1 MDRYT
6 TSWIRE
12 TESGYCWYQCTL
24 DKPLL
29 KIHRCP
35 AQAGGQPA
43 SLDVAVVFTVYPERN
58 YCDYFNITL
67 IAPSFTIFAALVAC
81 MWWGRRRRE
90 KKEERVHTERLDS
103 SRGLGEE
110 QVPRG
115 LESVFNPMT
124 QSGRGSVFDRSE
136 GRMAKADSLV
146 GFSPLSYDLRQSVV
160 GGDSQSGIVDPPNP
174 NNAREFRTPS
184 SISELGSNPIHGG
197 PIGPTGRIEKAESR
211 SQTARRSKAEA
222 IPRAI
227 LDTTEQ
233 ETSNY
238 K

>member
-12 TESGYCWYQCTL
+12 TESGYCWYHCTL
-24 DKPLL
+24 DKPVLKWLL
-29 KIHRCP
+29 
-35 AQAGGQPA
+35 
-43 SLDVAVVFTVYPERN
+43 
-58 YCDYFNITL
+58 
-67 IAPSFTIFAALVAC
+67 PSC

-90 KKEERVHTERLDS
+90 KKEERVHTERLGS

-146 GFSPLSYDLRQSVV
+146 GFCPLSYDLRHSVV
-160 GGDSQSGIVDPPNP
+160 SGGSQSGIVSPPNP
-174 NNAREFRTPS
+174 NNAWEFETPS
-184 SISELGSNPIHGG
+184 STSELGSSPIHGE

-211 SQTARRSKAEA
+211 SQTARMGKVEA

-227 LDTTEQ
+227 LDAAEQ
-233 ETSNY
+233 GERPELTWIAAQQSRNIQL
-238 K
+238 

>member
-1 MDRYT
+1 MIDQKVWCAVER
-6 TSWIRE
+6 
-12 TESGYCWYQCTL
+12 
-24 DKPLL
+24 
-29 KIHRCP
+29 
-35 AQAGGQPA
+35 QPN
-43 SLDVAVVFTVYPERN
+43 EN
-58 YCDYFNITL
+58 WQGL
-67 IAPSFTIFAALVAC
+67 IFPI
-81 MWWGRRRRE
+81 
-90 KKEERVHTERLDS
+90 
-103 SRGLGEE
+103 
-110 QVPRG
+110 Q
-115 LESVFNPMT
+115 
-124 QSGRGSVFDRSE
+124 

-233 ETSNY
+233 GGRPELTWIPAQQSRNIQL
-238 K
+238 